1 MKGYL
6 VKTPKFVQRMFPE
19 RVWTFPNSSLSANKI
34 GNTIYLTF
42 DDGPI
47 PEITPWVLE
56 ELKKHHAGATF
67 FCIGENIE
75 KQPDLF
81 RRIIAEGHSVGNHT
95 FNHRNG
101 WKTSTEEFVDNVLKA
116 DEEMNKVHEARST
129 LVHPNCP
136 PVQNNM
142 KDVNEGGKREDI
154 PKIKSE
160 ISDQRSSISNLF
172 RPPYGKLTSRQSH
185 ILQQKGYKIIMWDV
199 LSGDFD
205 ASISEDNCFR
215 NVSENVK
222 PGSIVVFHDSLK
234 AEEKLR
240 YVLPKVLE
248 VISEKGW
255 SCEKI

>member
-1 MKGYL
+1 M

-19 RVWTFPNSSLSANKI
+19 RIWTFQNSDLPAVKTR
-34 GNTIYLTF
+34 NTIYLTF

-47 PEITPWVLE
+47 PEVTLWVLE
-56 ELKKHHAGATF
+56 ELKKHHARATF

-75 KQPDLF
+75 KHPDLF
-81 RRIIAEGHSVGNHT
+81 RRIIAQGHSVGNHT

-101 WKTSTEEFVDNVLKA
+101 WKTSTEEYIDNVLKA
-116 DEEMNKVHEARST
+116 EEEIRKWSKVESLMSEDKINPNFPIPNQPSTINHQPST
-129 LVHPNCP
+129 L
-136 PVQNNM
+136 
-142 KDVNEGGKREDI
+142 
-154 PKIKSE
+154 
-160 ISDQRSSISNLF
+160 SNLF
-172 RPPYGKLTSRQSH
+172 RPPYGKLTSRQSQ
-185 ILQQKGYKIIMWDV
+185 ILRKKGYKIIMWDV

-215 NVSENVK
+215 NVSENVN

-240 YVLPKVLE
+240 YVLPIVLE

-255 SCEKI
+255 SCEKF

>member
-1 MKGYL
+1 MKGYM

-19 RVWTFPNSSLSANKI
+19 RVWTFQNSDLPAVKTR
-34 GNTIYLTF
+34 NTIYLTF
-42 DDGPI
+42 DDGPS
-47 PEITPWVLE
+47 PEVTLWVLE
-56 ELKKHHAGATF
+56 ELKKHHARATF

-75 KQPDLF
+75 KHPDLF

-101 WKTSTEEFVDNVLKA
+101 WKTSTEEYIDNVLKA
-116 DEEMNKVHEARST
+116 EEEMIKVHEARST
-129 LVHPNCP
+129 LVHPKYP
-136 PVQNNM
+136 PRNNM
-142 KDVNEGGKREDI
+142 KDGNEGGKHEDI
-154 PKIKSE
+154 PKFKSE
-160 ISDQRSSISNLF
+160 ISNKQSSISNLF
-172 RPPYGKLTSRQSH
+172 RPPYGKLTSRQSY
-185 ILQQKGYKIIMWDV
+185 ILQKKGYKIIMWDV

-205 ASISEDNCFR
+205 AFISEDNCFR

-222 PGSIVVFHDSLK
+222 RGSIVVFHDSLK
-234 AEEKLR
+234 AEQKLR

>member
-1 MKGYL
+1 M
-6 VKTPKFVQRMFPE
+6 VETPKFVQRMFPE
-19 RVWTFPNSSLSANKI
+19 RVWTFQNSDLHAAKTR
-34 GNTIYLTF
+34 NTIYLTF

-47 PEITPWVLE
+47 PEVTLWVLE
-56 ELKKHHAGATF
+56 ELKKHHARATF

-75 KQPDLF
+75 KHPDLF
-81 RRIIAEGHSVGNHT
+81 RRIIAQGHSVGNHT

-101 WKTSTEEFVDNVLKA
+101 WKTSTEEYIDNVLKV
-116 DEEMNKVHEARST
+116 EEEIMKWSKVESLMSEDKINSNFPIPNQPST
-129 LVHPNCP
+129 INYQPSTH
-136 PVQNNM
+136 
-142 KDVNEGGKREDI
+142 
-154 PKIKSE
+154 
-160 ISDQRSSISNLF
+160 SNLF
-172 RPPYGKLTSRQSH
+172 RPPYGKLTSRQSQ
-185 ILQQKGYKIIMWDV
+185 ILRQKGYKIIMWDV

-215 NVSENVK
+215 NVSENIK

-240 YVLPKVLE
+240 YVLPMVLE